1 MFGKKSKECNITSRP
16 GKPGKNYGDVG
27 NYFDSYFQEK
37 EADWNEKFAEDAKG
51 MKGMGR
57 RR

>member
-27 NYFDSYFQEK
+27 NYFDEYFAEK
-37 EADWNEKFAEDAKG
+37 ERG
-51 MKGMGR
+51 IRSLGR
-57 RR
+57 KR